1 MLTGSHWQAVW
12 RMPSPGRRTH
22 ARTYGRTTR
31 KHNAFGPVSCVGR
44 GINMRRTKARAL
56 ATNCI
61 LRPQPR
67 QCPTRMDG
75 SCEERRRK
83 HARYYRSPGRPTR
96 AICSRDFTVSVS
108 RAKHWGPVNVTLFI
122 PTECSRDSRRHFSY
136 SEWGGRF
143 GCCSPRKDDIW
154 HRWRWNLTKI
164 DQTSSFTRAV
174 EGYREWHPNI
184 LRKFEGTYPLR
195 DFTNFLKD
203 LWAVLCSVKNQI
215 LGISLKNFRI
225 IGHAFCDWQASY

>member
-1 MLTGSHWQAVW
+1 VPHRYGNSHAIWDHTVLPATRQRWHSRPYPSRSWYSIKRPLNDARLSRPSKSHKMMLTGSHWQAVW

-136 SEWGGRF
+136 SEWGDDLDVVHPVRTTYGTD
-143 GCCSPRKDDIW
+143 GDEIWRK
-154 HRWRWNLTKI
+154 
-164 DQTSSFTRAV
+164 
-174 EGYREWHPNI
+174 
-184 LRKFEGTYPLR
+184 
-195 DFTNFLKD
+195 
-203 LWAVLCSVKNQI
+203 
-215 LGISLKNFRI
+215 
-225 IGHAFCDWQASY
+225 